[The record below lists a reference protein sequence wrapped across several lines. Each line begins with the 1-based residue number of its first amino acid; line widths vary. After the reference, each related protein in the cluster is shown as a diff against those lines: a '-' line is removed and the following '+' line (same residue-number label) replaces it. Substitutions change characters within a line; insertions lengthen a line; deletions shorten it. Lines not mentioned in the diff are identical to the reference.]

1 MIAKKEDEKKLSEVR
16 EILQSLQKIGIDR
29 PPEAGAAN
37 KPGHNVTSLESVA
50 NRRGGAQASGRAAG
64 LVPVDNGAPAKEASA
79 EGRTHQRRLG
89 ALALATMAGGTVL
102 LLAADM
108 ALKYLPAAAPA
119 GKPAITSVPVLIP
132 APASLPP
139 LPAEAPRATAKEAA
153 QTPAPA
159 VPHAPPAP
167 QAPPPAPP
175 SPAIAN
181 AKQLMDAGK
190 IVAARDLLMRQSLS
204 TSQDGAWLL
213 ARSYDPNYLAAVK
226 APDAAGDKEKA
237 AEWYRRWRDIGAR
250 NGAAMD
256 DVRFRRL
263 IETMN

>member
-1 MIAKKEDEKKLSEVR
+1 MVTKKEDDKKLSEVR
-16 EILQSLQKIGIDR
+16 EILQSLQKIGTDQH
-29 PPEAGAAN
+29 PAAGNA
-37 KPGHNVTSLESVA
+37 KGPGHNATGPA
-50 NRRGGAQASGRAAG
+50 NLSSRREFAQKLGRQAG
-64 LVPVDNGAPAKEASA
+64 LVPVDTGPAGIDRK
-79 EGRTHQRRLG
+79 RL
-89 ALALATMAGGTVL
+89 AAFALATMAGGTVL

-108 ALKYLPAAAPA
+108 FLKYWPAAAPA
-119 GKPAITSVPVLIP
+119 SKPAITSVPVVIP
-132 APASLPP
+132 APASLPA

-159 VPHAPPAP
+159 VPHAPPEP
-167 QAPPPAPP
+167 PAPPPAPP

-263 IETMN
+263 IETMD

>member
-1 MIAKKEDEKKLSEVR
+1 MAGVAADRMVTKKEDDKKLSEVR
-16 EILQSLQKIGIDR
+16 EILQSLQKIGTDQH
-29 PPEAGAAN
+29 PAAAGA
-37 KPGHNVTSLESVA
+37 KGPGHNVTGLGKLSS
-50 NRRGGAQASGRAAG
+50 RREFAQTLGRQAG
-64 LVPVDNGAPAKEASA
+64 LVRVDTGPAGIDRK
-79 EGRTHQRRLG
+79 RL
-89 ALALATMAGGTVL
+89 AVFALATMAGGTVL

-119 GKPAITSVPVLIP
+119 KPAITSGPVLTV

-167 QAPPPAPP
+167 PAPPPAPP

-226 APDAAGDKEKA
+226 APD
-237 AEWYRRWRDIGAR
+237 
-250 NGAAMD
+250 
-256 DVRFRRL
+256 
-263 IETMN
+263 